1 MNVTPV
7 GRIAEMNA
15 LQAPQVAAI
24 HARVL
29 PESIYSELGR
39 PFLEYYYER
48 LLRNPDFVCLVHVL
62 DDGTVTGFLASSAA
76 AGKVFFRQMASDSLQ
91 LGLTLARV
99 AAGDPSKLA
108 TLGRAARFL
117 LRDRPRF
124 PVTADGEVLSLAV
137 LPEYRATEPVP
148 GGVRPTPFFDRYHV
162 SVGAELFRAT
172 VEALG
177 ARGARD
183 LKIMTATDNP
193 ASNRFYTKVGCRL
206 VTSNYLIFG
215 HPSNLY
221 YARIEDLSAVR
232 GKAAAG
238 A

>member
-1 MNVTPV
+1 MSSTTG
-7 GRIAEMNA
+7 GRIMEMNA
-15 LQAPQVAAI
+15 QQAVQVAAI

-48 LLRNPDFVCLVHVL
+48 LRRNRDFLCLVHAM

-76 AGKVFFRQMASDSLQ
+76 AGEVFFRQMATDGLRLGATLTRIVASD
-91 LGLTLARV
+91 
-99 AAGDPSKLA
+99 AAKLM

-137 LPEYRATEPVP
+137 LPEYRATEAVP
-148 GGVRPTPFFDRYHV
+148 GGVRPTTFFERYRV
-162 SVGAELFRAT
+162 SVGVDLFRAT
-172 VEALG
+172 VDALA

-183 LKIMTATDNP
+183 LKIMTATDNA
-193 ASNRFYTKVGCRL
+193 ASNRFYTKVGCQL
-206 VTSNYLIFG
+206 VATNYPIFG

-221 YARIEDLSAVR
+221 YARLQDLAAR
-232 GKAAAG
+232 RIAAAG